1 MFFPAQSNF
10 RSGQGGAAWWRVTQ
24 AGQTRVWESQW
35 DTIVRLFQLKA
46 QQTLIPLPYYFHP
59 PDCNFRSSDL
69 FAFMR
74 DTARARWQR
83 TSMLRTDGVFDE
95 ATSDAVGFLLCEAR
109 MPASAARVWNEREQ
123 GVISAETVRDVI
135 WLAFFAERPAVTAVV
150 LSTVPPAGIEIPADA
165 ILPQSGHIERSAQD
179 DRLWSAS
186 FDAATDPAPVA
197 PSARAPQPPA
207 VIASGPSAL
216 AVAAAIGAT
225 ALLALG
231 VVIVVRNK

>member
-1 MFFPAQSNF
+1 MFPAQSSF
-10 RSGQGGAAWWRVTQ
+10 RSGQGGAAWWRASQEGHTL
-24 AGQTRVWESQW
+24 VWESQW

-46 QQTLIPLPYYFHP
+46 QRTLIPLPYYFHP
-59 PDCNFRSSDL
+59 QNCNFRSSDL
-69 FAFMR
+69 FSFMR

-83 TSMLRTDGVFDE
+83 TSLLRTDGVFDE

-109 MPASAARVWNEREQ
+109 MPESAARVWTEREQ

-150 LSTVPPAGIEIPADA
+150 VSTVPPSGIEIPADA
-165 ILPQSGHIERSAQD
+165 ILPLYGRSERSAQE

-186 FDAATDPAPVA
+186 FDAVDDRPPIP
-197 PSARAPQPPA
+197 PSMRAPQAPVP
-207 VIASGPSAL
+207 VESGTSAL
-216 AVAAAIGAT
+216 TVVVSIGAA

-231 VVIVVRNK
+231 ISALVRRK